1 MGMNVLVTRH
11 NEYNGTSLVG
21 LLKKA
26 GHEVVGVESLSFDS
40 CGPGPPPVPIGH
52 EIHKDIRD
60 LTLAEFDDLDTLI
73 HLAALSNNP
82 LRNICSRLTFELNKE
97 LLDRASR

>member
-1 MGMNVLVTRH
+1 M
-11 NEYNGTSLVG
+11 G
-21 LLKKA
+21 LLKEA
-26 GHEVVGVESLSFDS
+26 SQEVVCVDSLNFDR
-40 CGPGPPPVPIGH
+40 CGRGLPPVPIGH

-60 LTLAEFDDLDTLI
+60 LSLAEFDDLDALI

-82 LRNICSRLTFELNKE
+82 LGNICSRWTFELNEE